1 MEKRK
6 TAWVD
11 ISSIVREYL
20 PVSKRKARRFVDL
33 YLTKMR
39 VGNRIYV
46 EREQLEQ
53 LLSDPMVVLRFLI
66 CLVPSM
72 TLLYRRPRKKI
83 LRI

>member
-33 YLTKMR
+33 YLTKKR

-53 LLSDPMVVLRFLI
+53 LLSDPSRENFPLDV
-66 CLVPSM
+66 
-72 TLLYRRPRKKI
+72 
-83 LRI
+83 

>member
-11 ISSIVREYL
+11 ICELVSCYL
-20 PVSKRKARRFVDL
+20 PISRKKARRFAET
-33 YLTKMR
+33 YLKVKR

-53 LLSDPMVVLRFLI
+53 LLADPDREHFPLDD
-66 CLVPSM
+66 
-72 TLLYRRPRKKI
+72 
-83 LRI
+83 